1 MNINNWE
8 VLELEDSKLYLKEV
22 HELLIVDNKLI
33 HEIKKDDQKI
43 ILKENK
49 LIDFDFYN
57 NLYKEYLEYSFNLL
71 KPFEILYNEL
81 YKNELDK
88 YIL

>member
-8 VLELEDSKLYLKEV
+8 VLELEDSKLYLKEE
-22 HELLIVDNKLI
+22 HELLIVDNELS
-33 HEIKKDDQKI
+33 HEIIKDDKKNI
-43 ILKENK
+43 HKENK

-71 KPFEILYNEL
+71 KPFEILYKEL
-81 YKNELDK
+81 NKNELDK
-88 YIL
+88 YIF

>member
-8 VLELEDSKLYLKEV
+8 VLELEDSKLYLKEE
-22 HELLIVDNKLI
+22 HELLIVDNELS

-57 NLYKEYLEYSFNLL
+57 NLYQEYLEYSFNLL
-71 KPFEILYNEL
+71 KPFEILYQEL
-81 YKNELDK
+81 NKNELDK

>member
-8 VLELEDSKLYLKEV
+8 VLELEDSKLYLKEE
-22 HELLIVDNKLI
+22 HELLIVDNELS

-43 ILKENK
+43 IIKENK

-71 KPFEILYNEL
+71 KPFEILYKEL
-81 YKNELDK
+81 NKNELDK

>member
-8 VLELEDSKLYLKEV
+8 VLELEDSKLYLKEE

-71 KPFEILYNEL
+71 KPFEILYKEL
-81 YKNELDK
+81 NKNELDK

>member
-8 VLELEDSKLYLKEV
+8 VLELEDSKLYLKEE